1 MNYLAKVRVLT
12 LLLTL
17 LGKYKS
23 KPEVKLWFMW
33 KKIFLKAV
41 DLEKYEKKKRKLTTT
56 YFEVVYFKQ
65 IVES

>member
-1 MNYLAKVRVLT
+1 MNYLAKMRVLT

-23 KPEVKLWFMW
+23 KSVVKLWFMW
-33 KKIFLKAV
+33 KNYLLKTMDYV
-41 DLEKYEKKKRKLTTT
+41 EKYLKKKD
-56 YFEVVYFKQ
+56 YNINVVFYLKQ